1 MSSTELLDL
10 MDQMIADTLAT
21 GRTEY
26 IYADQSVAKSLQ
38 VRLQKRCKRLKS
50 AAGEARVRWLT
61 PVACEG
67 GYRLV
72 GVLGVPRGIPESEIL
87 AGRVA

>member
-38 VRLQKRCKRLKS
+38 VRLQKRCKRLQS
-50 AAGEARVRWLT
+50 ASGAMRPRWLT
-61 PVACEG
+61 PLQPARAVIDWWAFWG
-67 GYRLV
+67 FPGAFPS
-72 GVLGVPRGIPESEIL
+72 PRS
-87 AGRVA
+87 